1 MKRFPWA
8 WYLVLCALLLQ
19 GSAEWW
25 IKAAFDRNQNYIAQE
40 LCKQKDNPLNS
51 CLGQCVLMKK
61 LKEHQ
66 TQEEAQTW
74 TAFVW
79 SLPSPSL
86 QSLSI
91 PKHLPIGDAQLPFPI
106 SDNATLK
113 GMIPVLM
120 KPPLV

>member
-19 GSAEWW
+19 GTAEWW
-25 IKAAFDRNQNYIAQE
+25 IKAAFDHNQSYIAQA
-40 LCKQKDNPLNS
+40 LCEQKDILENT

-79 SLPSPSL
+79 SLPSPS
-86 QSLSI
+86 SLA
-91 PKHLPIGDAQLPFPI
+91 LPMPQKSSLRAADLPYPI

-113 GMIPVLM
+113 GMISALI